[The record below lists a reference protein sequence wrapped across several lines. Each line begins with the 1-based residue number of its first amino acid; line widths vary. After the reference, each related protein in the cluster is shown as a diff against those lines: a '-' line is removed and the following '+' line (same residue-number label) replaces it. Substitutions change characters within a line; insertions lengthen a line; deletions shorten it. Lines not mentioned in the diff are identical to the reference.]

1 MGSVL
6 GDQWSDMASS
16 KSQEGCTVSGRLPR
30 AVSLT
35 VVGEGGKL
43 TKLYAWSTS
52 KNEGLLEHPVSSKKG
67 LMLAKL

>member
-1 MGSVL
+1 
-6 GDQWSDMASS
+6 MASS